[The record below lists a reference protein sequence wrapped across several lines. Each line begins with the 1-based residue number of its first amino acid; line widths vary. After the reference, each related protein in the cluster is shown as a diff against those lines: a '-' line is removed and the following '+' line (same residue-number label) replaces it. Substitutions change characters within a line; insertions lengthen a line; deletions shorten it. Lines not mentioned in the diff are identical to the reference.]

1 MLFRAECP
9 SCVTSHKSSNDNAVV
24 MQNVASAS
32 TGHVTVSHAATWGL
46 LAVLAMRLL
55 DAMMSVEWKLVTRRR
70 PPDPP
75 ADLPQPG
82 RHLAAVQGDQ
92 CDQPGPRLSLHCAEF
107 LSVCSQSHHRQV
119 QSAVGSI
126 LVTKLGTVVSLDLLE
141 HFNVNLLHLICQ
153 CTALACYSLV
163 ADV

>member
-24 MQNVASAS
+24 MQNVASAQAM
-32 TGHVTVSHAATWGL
+32 SHAATWGL
-46 LAVLAMRLL
+46 LAMRLL

-70 PPDPP
+70 PPDP
-75 ADLPQPG
+75 ATDFHQPG
-82 RHLAAVQGDQ
+82 RHLAPVQGDQGFQ

>member
-1 MLFRAECP
+1 
-9 SCVTSHKSSNDNAVV
+9 
-24 MQNVASAS
+24 
-32 TGHVTVSHAATWGL
+32 
-46 LAVLAMRLL
+46 
-55 DAMMSVEWKLVTRRR
+55 MMSVEWKLVTRRR

-75 ADLPQPG
+75 ADLAQPG
-82 RHLAAVQGDQ
+82 RHLPPVQGDQ
-92 CDQPGPRLSLHCAEF
+92 CDQPGPRLSLHRAEF

-126 LVTKLGTVVSLDLLE
+126 LVTKFQPALGTVVSLDLLE

-153 CTALACYSLV
+153 CTALECYSLV

>member
-1 MLFRAECP
+1 
-9 SCVTSHKSSNDNAVV
+9 
-24 MQNVASAS
+24 
-32 TGHVTVSHAATWGL
+32 
-46 LAVLAMRLL
+46 MRLL

-75 ADLPQPG
+75 ADLAQPG
-82 RHLAAVQGDQ
+82 RHLSPVQGDQRDQ
-92 CDQPGPRLSLHCAEF
+92 CDQPGPRLSLHRAEF

-126 LVTKLGTVVSLDLLE
+126 LVTKFQPALGTVVSLDLLE

-153 CTALACYSLV
+153 CTALECYSLV

>member
-1 MLFRAECP
+1 M
-9 SCVTSHKSSNDNAVV
+9 
-24 MQNVASAS
+24 
-32 TGHVTVSHAATWGL
+32 
-46 LAVLAMRLL
+46 LAMRLL
-55 DAMMSVEWKLVTRRR
+55 DAMMMSVEWKLVTRRR

-75 ADLPQPG
+75 ADLAQPG
-82 RHLAAVQGDQ
+82 RHLSPVQGDQ
-92 CDQPGPRLSLHCAEF
+92 RDQPGPRLSLHRAEF

-153 CTALACYSLV
+153 CTALECYSLV

>member
-1 MLFRAECP
+1 M
-9 SCVTSHKSSNDNAVV
+9 
-24 MQNVASAS
+24 
-32 TGHVTVSHAATWGL
+32 
-46 LAVLAMRLL
+46 LAMRLL
-55 DAMMSVEWKLVTRRR
+55 DAMMMSVEWKLVTRRR

-75 ADLPQPG
+75 ADLAQPG
-82 RHLAAVQGDQ
+82 RHLPPVQGVQ
-92 CDQPGPRLSLHCAEF
+92 GNQPGPRLSLHRAEF

-153 CTALACYSLV
+153 CTTLKCYSLV